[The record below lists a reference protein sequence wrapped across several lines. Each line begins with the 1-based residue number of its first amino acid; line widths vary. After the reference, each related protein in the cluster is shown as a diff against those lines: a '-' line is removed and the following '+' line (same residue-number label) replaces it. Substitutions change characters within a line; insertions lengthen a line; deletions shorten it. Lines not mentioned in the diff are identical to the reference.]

1 MNIGLRT
8 LAVILLFSAL
18 LAVGSV
24 RAAEREQQRRLS
36 YWKIATPCFDN
47 AGKWY
52 TMTYTQED

>member
-1 MNIGLRT
+1 VNIGLRT
-8 LAVILLFSAL
+8 LAFILLFAAL

-52 TMTYTQED
+52 TR

>member
-8 LAVILLFSAL
+8 LAVILLFAAL
-18 LAVGSV
+18 LTVGTV
-24 RAAEREQQRRLS
+24 RATEREQLRRLS

>member
-8 LAVILLFSAL
+8 LAVILLFAAL
-18 LAVGSV
+18 LAIGTV
-24 RAAEREQQRRLS
+24 RAAEREQLRRLN
-36 YWKIATPCFDN
+36 YWKITNPCFDN